1 MASNTRKPTN
11 RGSHARKSFF
21 IVKKRF
27 FIEDDDLGDG
37 MKRVAIAIIALRTLS
52 SAYTDKV
59 PYIHM
64 NNPCEKFL
72 RNECFALYGTIPIG
86 TIVTFNF
93 RSDIDYL
100 TLVASN

>member
-1 MASNTRKPTN
+1 M
-11 RGSHARKSFF
+11 
-21 IVKKRF
+21 KKRF
-27 FIEDDDLGDG
+27 FIEDDNLGDG
-37 MKRVAIAIIALRTLS
+37 TKRVAIAIIALLTLS
-52 SAYTDKV
+52 SAYADKV
-59 PYIHM
+59 SYIHM
-64 NNPCEKFL
+64 NNPCENLL